1 MFRSFIFL
9 FSIVLIYF
17 SSCIT
22 VKQRTGDDYYEQ
34 LQYKE
39 AIPYYEYVINK
50 KYTDD
55 VLVKLANCYRITKN
69 YTRSE
74 QLYGQIIQKG
84 KNDAEYKLYFA
95 EALMQNGK
103 YADAKKWFEK
113 YLETNRLDSRVTR
126 LAESCDSIQLFFK
139 DTALYEVKLLK
150 LNTGN
155 ESNYSPAFYKQGIVF
170 ASNRAD
176 KDLQRGNKQME
187 DFNLFYAK
195 KTEGGNWLDPELLR
209 GEITSIFQE
218 GPSAF
223 ANNFSVAYVTRNNN
237 DKVKIVTNTKN
248 ENVLKIYRFAA
259 TGSEFQEIGEMP
271 FNNSDYS
278 VTHPALSNNGNTM
291 YFIADMAWGYGG
303 TDIYKSDFING
314 TWSAPKNLGKTIN
327 TPGNEMF
334 PFAPNDSTLY
344 FSSDGNFTLGGL
356 DIYRSE
362 MLNDEWSIP
371 ENIGAPINS
380 SKDDFGL
387 ITDSTEMNGYFTS
400 NRIHNIDKI
409 FSYHKSPPIFSVSG
423 KLIDKATNK
432 PIKDAV
438 LKLKADNGTETSINT
453 KSDGSYIAKLLH
465 NTSYSLISSEKN
477 YFITSIDF
485 STKGKRKSEDL
496 LQNISI
502 EKMNFNK
509 PYIWKNITFDKFDF
523 KIKPQVLK
531 EIEKLFLLLRDN
543 PGLKIE
549 LSCHT
554 DSRGTDK
561 DNFILTQKRA
571 DAIADILFTKGI
583 KRERIIAVGY
593 GESKLINHCRE
604 GIFCLEEEY
613 LANVRTEVKIL
624 TNALP

>member
-1 MFRSFIFL
+1 
-9 FSIVLIYF
+9 
-17 SSCIT
+17 
-22 VKQRTGDDYYEQ
+22 
-34 LQYKE
+34 
-39 AIPYYEYVINK
+39 
-50 KYTDD
+50 
-55 VLVKLANCYRITKN
+55 
-69 YTRSE
+69 
-74 QLYGQIIQKG
+74 
-84 KNDAEYKLYFA
+84 
-95 EALMQNGK
+95 
-103 YADAKKWFEK
+103 
-113 YLETNRLDSRVTR
+113 
-126 LAESCDSIQLFFK
+126 
-139 DTALYEVKLLK
+139 
-150 LNTGN
+150 
-155 ESNYSPAFYKQGIVF
+155 
-170 ASNRAD
+170 
-176 KDLQRGNKQME
+176 
-187 DFNLFYAK
+187 
-195 KTEGGNWLDPELLR
+195 
-209 GEITSIFQE
+209 
-218 GPSAF
+218 
-223 ANNFSVAYVTRNNN
+223 
-237 DKVKIVTNTKN
+237 
-248 ENVLKIYRFAA
+248 
-259 TGSEFQEIGEMP
+259 
-271 FNNSDYS
+271 
-278 VTHPALSNNGNTM
+278 
-291 YFIADMAWGYGG
+291 
-303 TDIYKSDFING
+303 
-314 TWSAPKNLGKTIN
+314 
-327 TPGNEMF
+327 
-334 PFAPNDSTLY
+334 
-344 FSSDGNFTLGGL
+344 
-356 DIYRSE
+356 